1 MQKPTLLLPAGNL
14 QTFETALR
22 FGADAVY
29 CGMDRFSLRAGAD
42 NFERDALGRA
52 IQRAHSLGKSV
63 HVTLNIF
70 ARDRD
75 ISGMLDAARVARE
88 IGADAL
94 IVSDLGLIRMIT
106 REVPGIDIHV
116 STQANTTNAESAL
129 VYHDLGAKRI
139 VAARE
144 LSLDELE
151 QMADALS
158 GIMEVESFIHGAQ
171 CMSWSGRCM
180 LSAAL
185 LGRSANRGDCAQ
197 PCRWSY
203 ALVER
208 KHPEDPFEIMETEGQ
223 GDAILSAHDL
233 CMIEHVPRLMRSR
246 IACFKVEGRMK
257 NELYVATIGLA
268 YRQMMEAS
276 LDGQTPDP
284 SLVAHCLDE
293 VQKVSHRDYDTGF
306 YFGQPAVPGMASG
319 TRQSAEYMA
328 RVLDASGGVALLEM
342 RNRFF
347 CGDMLEAVTPQGI
360 LPFPVESIRSDETG
374 EQMDKVSVPL
384 MHVQVPCDTRI
395 AAGDLIRGPVRNR
408 ANT

>member
-1 MQKPTLLLPAGNL
+1 MRTPTLLLPAGNR
-14 QTFETALR
+14 QTFQTALR

-29 CGMDRFSLRAGAD
+29 CGMDQFSLRAGAD
-42 NFERDALGRA
+42 NFDSEMLGSA
-52 IQRAHSLGKSV
+52 IAEAHARGKKV

-75 ISGMLDAARVARE
+75 IPGMLRAAAHARDL
-88 IGADAL
+88 GADAL
-94 IVSDLGLIRMIT
+94 IVSDLGMIAAIA
-106 REVPGIDIHV
+106 RNCPGIDIHV
-116 STQANTTNAESAL
+116 STQANTTNAASAR
-129 VYHDLGAKRI
+129 VYRDLGASRI

-144 LSLDELE
+144 LSLAELE
-151 QMADALS
+151 EMAAELD

-203 ALVER
+203 GLLER
-208 KHPEDPFEIMETEGQ
+208 KHPEEPWEILESEGQ
-223 GDAILSAHDL
+223 GDTLLSAHDL
-233 CMIEHVPRLMRSR
+233 CMIEHMPRLMRSG

-257 NELYVATIGLA
+257 NELYVATVGLA
-268 YRQMMEAS
+268 YRKVMDACLKDAEPDSAFLRRWREE
-276 LDGQTPDP
+276 LD
-284 SLVAHCLDE
+284 
-293 VQKVSHRDYDTGF
+293 KVSHRVYDTGF
-306 YFGQPAVPGMASG
+306 YFGPPAVPGMASG
-319 TRQSAEYMA
+319 TRQAAEYMA
-328 RVLDASGGVALLEM
+328 RVLEVSGGIALVEM

-347 CGDMLEAVTPQGI
+347 RGEVLEAVTPDGI
-360 LPFPVESIRSDETG
+360 VQFPVESIRDAGTG
-374 EQMDKVSVPL
+374 AQLDRVSVPL
-384 MHVQVPCDTRI
+384 QRVEIPCTGEI

>member
-1 MQKPTLLLPAGNL
+1 MQTPTLLLPAGNR
-14 QTFETALR
+14 QTFQTALR

-29 CGMDRFSLRAGAD
+29 CGMDQYSLRAGAD
-42 NFERDALGRA
+42 NFDSKMLESA
-52 IQRAHSLGKSV
+52 ISEAHARGKKV

-75 ISGMLDAARVARE
+75 IPGMLRAAAHARD

-94 IVSDLGLIRMIT
+94 IVSDLGMIAAIA

-116 STQANTTNAESAL
+116 STQANTTNAASAR
-129 VYHDLGAKRI
+129 VYRDLGAVRI

-144 LSLDELE
+144 LSLTELE
-151 QMADALS
+151 QMTAELD
-158 GIMEVESFIHGAQ
+158 GIMEVETFIHGAQ

-203 ALVER
+203 ALVEK
-208 KHPEDPFEIMETEGQ
+208 KHPDEPWEVLEPEGQ
-223 GDAILSAHDL
+223 GNAILSAHDL
-233 CMIEHVPRLMRSR
+233 CMIEHMPRLMRSG

-257 NELYVATIGLA
+257 NELYVATVGLA
-268 YRQMMEAS
+268 YRKVMDACLS
-276 LDGQTPDP
+276 GTPDP
-284 SLVAHCLDE
+284 EFLLHWRAELD
-293 VQKVSHRDYDTGF
+293 KVSHREYDTGF
-306 YFGQPAVPGMASG
+306 YFGQPEVPGMASG

-328 RVLDASGGVALLEM
+328 RVLDVSGGIALVEM

-347 CGDMLEAVTPQGI
+347 RGEVLEAITPQGI
-360 LPFPVESIRSDETG
+360 VPFPVESIRDAETG
-374 EQMDKVSVPL
+374 EQMDRVSKPL
-384 MHVQVPCDTRI
+384 YQVQIPCGPEI

>member
-1 MQKPTLLLPAGNL
+1 MQTPTLLLPAGNR
-14 QTFETALR
+14 QTFQTALR

-29 CGMDRFSLRAGAD
+29 CGMDQFSLRAGAD
-42 NFERDALGRA
+42 NFGHEALESA
-52 IQRAHSLGKSV
+52 ISEAHARGKKV

-75 ISGMLDAARVARE
+75 IPGMLRAAAQARD

-94 IVSDLGLIRMIT
+94 IVSDLGMIAMIA
-106 REVPGIDIHV
+106 RNVPGIDIHV
-116 STQANTTNAESAL
+116 STQANTTNAASAR
-129 VYHDLGAKRI
+129 VYRDLGASRI

-151 QMADALS
+151 QMAAELD
-158 GIMEVESFIHGAQ
+158 GVMEVESFIHGAQ

-203 ALVER
+203 ALTER
-208 KHPEDPFEIMETEGQ
+208 KHPEEPWEILEPEGQ
-223 GDAILSAHDL
+223 GNAILSAHDL
-233 CMIEHVPRLMRSR
+233 CMIEHMPRLMRSG

-257 NELYVATIGLA
+257 NELYVATVGLA
-268 YRQMMEAS
+268 YRQVMDACAAGE
-276 LDGQTPDP
+276 PDP
-284 SLVAHCLDE
+284 DFLQRWRLELD
-293 VQKVSHRDYDTGF
+293 KVSHRDYDTGF
-306 YFGQPAVPGMASG
+306 YFGQPVVPGMASG
-319 TRQSAEYMA
+319 TRQAAEYMA
-328 RVLDASGGVALLEM
+328 RVLEVSGGIALVEM

-347 CGDMLEAVTPQGI
+347 RGEVLEAVTPQGI
-360 LPFPVESIRSDETG
+360 LPFPVESIRDSESG
-374 EQMDKVSVPL
+374 AQLDKVSVPL
-384 MHVQVPCDTRI
+384 QKVLVPCGPEI